1 MKKRPLSVI
10 LAACML
16 LMALYAS
23 AEENKVM
30 LDVREL
36 GVKFIGTSAQ
46 PEDYYGPGV
55 VNMRC
60 AYSSWDKNQEYLWLV
75 SDWSRSPKEPASLYL
90 GEYDMSKIK
99 KIEFDYVTNSASSM
113 EAFVSFTKDAEG
125 TQKVASAKVTEVTG
139 NLANPKHKEMEIL
152 DAGYTGPMYL
162 YIDYDIRMFVGNFVL
177 TMEETQEPPYTEEPQ
192 NPETF
197 DANATLLIF
206 AVIPML
212 LAIIKKRAGC
222 VL

>member
-1 MKKRPLSVI
+1 
-10 LAACML
+10 
-16 LMALYAS
+16 MALYAS

-60 AYSSWDKNQEYLWLV
+60 AYSVWDKNQEYLWLV

-125 TQKVASAKVTEVTG
+125 TQKVASATVTEVTG
-139 NLANPKHKEMEIL
+139 GLANPKHKEMEIL
-152 DAGYTGPMYL
+152 DAGYMQATQDPCICISTMIL
-162 YIDYDIRMFVGNFVL
+162 ECLSATSFSQWKKLKNLHIQKNLRILRHL
-177 TMEETQEPPYTEEPQ
+177 TQMPHCLFLQ
-192 NPETF
+192 
-197 DANATLLIF
+197 
-206 AVIPML
+206 
-212 LAIIKKRAGC
+212 
-222 VL
+222 

>member
-1 MKKRPLSVI
+1 MKKRPFIVI
-10 LAACML
+10 VAVCML

-23 AEENKVM
+23 AEENQVM

-46 PEDYYGPGV
+46 PEDYHGPGV

-60 AYSSWDKNQEYLWLV
+60 AHSSWDKNQEYLWLV
-75 SDWSRSPKEPASLYL
+75 SDWSRAPKEPASLYL

-99 KIEFDYVTNSASSM
+99 KIEFDYVTNNASSM

-139 NLANPKHKEMEIL
+139 GLANPKHKEMEIL

-177 TMEETQEPPYTEEPQ
+177 TIVETQELPETEEPQ
-192 NPETF
+192 NPETLDGF
-197 DANATLLIF
+197 TALVPA
-206 AVIPML
+206 AVILML
-212 LAIIKKRAGC
+212 LVLVKKREGYA
-222 VL
+222 L